1 MSTRNDR
8 PAGTL
13 SRLRADLTE
22 KLIIDAAL
30 QALERG
36 SVEGLTVGAVAK
48 QAGISER
55 TIFRYFA
62 SRELFLDA
70 VAQELARRMNLA
82 PPPNSLAELRAYPR
96 ALYEGFEANS
106 GVLKVAVRSELF
118 QRLVATSAKER
129 WIAVRRIIDDYAP
142 RAPERARK
150 IAAANIRFYL
160 GASTWHY
167 YRFLFN
173 FSLEDTIACA
183 DTVVEQSLAGLIAS
197 PAKQAPRRRA
207 AS

>member
-1 MSTRNDR
+1 MSRSNNR
-8 PAGTL
+8 AASTL
-13 SRLRADLTE
+13 SRLRSDLTE
-22 KLIIDAAL
+22 QLILDAAL
-30 QALERG
+30 QTIERG
-36 SVEGLTVGAVAK
+36 SVEGLTIGAVAK

-82 PPPNSLAELRAYPR
+82 PPPTSLDELYAYPR

-106 GVLKVAVRSELF
+106 GVLKVAIRSELF

-129 WIAVRRIIDDYAP
+129 WIAVRRIIDAYAP
-142 RAPERARK
+142 RASERARR

-167 YRFLFN
+167 YRFLFE

-183 DTVVEQSLAGLIAS
+183 ETAVAQALAGLKEGADNTAS
-197 PAKQAPRRRA
+197 GRRA
-207 AS
+207 GS

>member
-1 MSTRNDR
+1 MSTKNVR

-22 KLIIDAAL
+22 KLILDAAL
-30 QALERG
+30 QTLEGG
-36 SVEGLTVGAVAK
+36 SVEGLTLGAVARH
-48 QAGISER
+48 AGISER

-70 VAQELARRMNLA
+70 VARELARRMNLA

-96 ALYEGFEANS
+96 ALYESFEANS

-118 QRLVATSAKER
+118 QRLVATSARER
-129 WIAVRRIIDDYAP
+129 WVAVRRIIDDYAP

-167 YRFLFN
+167 FRFLLE
-173 FSLEDTIACA
+173 FSLDDTIACA
-183 DTVVEQSLAGLIAS
+183 GTVVEQSLAGLSKAGEK
-197 PAKQAPRRRA
+197 PAPRRRA